1 MSGWLPSTAVQ
12 VDTAI
17 IQAGVAHQVAYEHA
31 SQGADPD
38 QATIHGTHVGG
49 VTLAWWLFV
58 LLPSL
63 FWTLAGLVI
72 PSAVFWLWVIGLD
85 LGAGFLWMVVNSYRH
100 RPIGSPSPYVLP
112 GWLWVVLW
120 VAWGFAI
127 WPVAVIMA
135 VVL

>member
-31 SQGADPD
+31 SKGADPD

-49 VTLAWWLFV
+49 FVMAWWLFV
-58 LLPSL
+58 LLPSI

-72 PSAVFWLWVIGLD
+72 PSPIFWLWVIGLD
-85 LGAGFLWMVVNSYRH
+85 LGAWGLWMVLKSYRH
-100 RPIGSPSPYVLP
+100 RPIGAPTPYLLP
-112 GWLWVVLW
+112 GWVWATLWVM
-120 VAWGFAI
+120 WGFSI
-127 WPVAVIMA
+127 WPVAIFMA
-135 VVL
+135 VVR